1 MATIGT
7 SSEFARALQAKL
19 VEGDLDWLRA
29 RFLAGDLNFLRD
41 LLPASERAQFPRRLD
56 DRDLGWIR
64 TVLAAVVIPGVGPL
78 AVPVAAPTVPPAP
91 VVPNAAP
98 RGPTAPGGT
107 SRPAMPGEYLGEPA
121 FSFGPDYSPDTD
133 FTLDP
138 VTPTARPNTSRTPQR
153 WWIVVIPVVAVL
165 ALVALVFV
173 RSRGDDP
180 GTAAPITTS
189 ARTTT
194 VPATANLA
202 RTLEAEPRLSTLFAA
217 VRAAGLA
224 DVLADPAGV
233 LTVFAPTNDA
243 FAALA
248 PGRLDALLA
257 DPAALRKVLLYHV
270 ASGRW
275 TSVTAKTGE
284 LPVLDGPPL
293 KVARTGNTLTV
304 GGATVVSADLT
315 ASNGVVH
322 LLDRVLLPPDGPT
335 PTGIGTTAA
344 ATTGAAT
351 TGAATTAAA
360 TTGVATT
367 TATTAASTTVP
378 AGPTST
384 TGPGIDVVVKF
395 PTPNGVT
402 LDAQATAVVNDLAA
416 AIKRLPAGAVV
427 KVTGWSDT
435 RGGERAALDQSKA
448 RADAVVAALRAAGAT
463 SVTYTVTGAGGR
475 WAAVYADA
483 RVVEVDLP

>member
-1 MATIGT
+1 VATIGT

-78 AVPVAAPTVPPAP
+78 AAPVAAPTVPPAP
-91 VVPNAAP
+91 VVPDAAP

-121 FSFGPDYSPDTD
+121 FSFGPGYSPDPD

-138 VTPTARPNTSRTPQR
+138 VTPTARPTGGRSPRR
-153 WWIVVIPVVAVL
+153 WWVVVIPIAAVL

-173 RSRGDDP
+173 RSRSDDSDATAPVATP
-180 GTAAPITTS
+180 G
-189 ARTTT
+189 RTTT

-202 RTLEAEPRLSTLFAA
+202 RTLEAEPRLSTLFKA

-224 DVLADPAGV
+224 DVFADPASV

-257 DPAALRKVLLYHV
+257 DPAVLRNVLLYHV

-351 TGAATTAAA
+351 TAAA

-395 PTPNGVT
+395 PAPNGVT

-435 RGGERAALDQSKA
+435 RGGERAALEQSKA

>member
-7 SSEFARALQAKL
+7 SPEFARALQAKL

-41 LLPASERAQFPRRLD
+41 LLPAGERAQFPRRLD

-64 TVLAAVVIPGVGPL
+64 TVLAEVVIPGVGPL
-78 AVPVAAPTVPPAP
+78 AAPVGAPTAPPTP

-98 RGPTAPGGT
+98 PAPTTPGGT
-107 SRPAMPGEYLGEPA
+107 SRPAMPGEFLGEPA
-121 FSFGPDYSPDTD
+121 FTFGTGYSPDAN

-138 VTPTARPNTSRTPQR
+138 VTPTARRNTSRTPRR
-153 WWIVVIPVVAVL
+153 WWVVVIPVVAVL

-180 GTAAPITTS
+180 DTAAPITTS

-233 LTVFAPTNDA
+233 FTVFAPTNDA

-257 DPAALRKVLLYHV
+257 DPAALRKVLLHHV

-275 TSVTAKTGE
+275 TSVTAKSGE

-315 ASNGVVH
+315 ASNGIVH
-322 LLDRVLLPPDGPT
+322 LLDRVLLPPDAPT
-335 PTGIGTTAA
+335 TTGA

-351 TGAATTAAA
+351 TGAATTTGTTAAA
-360 TTGVATT
+360 TTGAATT
-367 TATTAASTTVP
+367 TGTTAAATTVP
-378 AGPTST
+378 AAPTST

-402 LDAQATAVVNDLAA
+402 LDAQATAVVNDLAIT
-416 AIKRLPAGAVV
+416 IKRLPTGAVV

-448 RADAVVAALRAAGAT
+448 RADTVVAALRAAGAT

-483 RVVEVDLP
+483 RVVEIDLP